1 MHTAHRGIYQCL
13 IQGILLVLSV
23 CILYRYNMVQKHG
36 TKLKIKFIY
45 LFIFLQ
51 NSLTSLVRFI
61 HDVVD

>member
-45 LFIFLQ
+45 LLQ
-51 NSLTSLVRFI
+51 KSLTSLVRFI
-61 HDVVD
+61 HDIVD